1 MSGETK
7 KIQDGEGIGRRQFLQ
22 VAGFSVGAAALAGCG
37 RPPEEGVMPYL
48 VRPEEVTPGKPYW
61 YASVCGACAA
71 GCGILAKDR
80 DGRPIKL
87 EGNDDHP
94 LSRGGLCASGQA
106 SVISLYDSRRLRRP
120 LRGKQ
125 ESTWEAVDGEIGA
138 VLASLPAAG
147 ARVRFLT
154 DSVTGPAER
163 DRIAAFL
170 SRFGDGRHVIYDPL
184 SASAIA
190 QAHRQTHG
198 LRRVPRYRLDRA
210 HVIAGFGADF
220 LGTWISPVEHAA
232 AYRKGRKVSDDG
244 KRFSHHEQFESRLSL
259 TGSKADRRTAV
270 PPGSMAQLLAHL
282 AGELA
287 TRRGVPVPW
296 TSLPECPTDPG
307 RITALADRLWK
318 AARGRTL
325 VLCGENDLEA
335 QCLTNFVNELLGNYG
350 GESGRG
356 TLDLEASSLQRLG
369 NDEEM
374 KALLAELEA
383 GRVDALFI
391 RGVNP
396 VYDLPGG
403 EKTAAALSRV
413 KLVVALAGADDETAG
428 HAHFV
433 CPEPHFLESWGD
445 TEPVAGL
452 AALRQ
457 PAIRRMGLT
466 RPLLESLAVWS
477 AEPAAPLDILR
488 AFWRREIY
496 PRRRA
501 KGSTFEQF
509 WNGALHDGYVSLAR
523 PTAPAR
529 PAFADGAVQA
539 PLAGAAAAAGEL
551 LLDLHPSA
559 AFMDG
564 RHAHNPW
571 LHELPDPI
579 AKTVWDNFAAI
590 SGATAAELGI
600 TGGDVVR
607 ISSVD
612 GEEASLELPALVQPG
627 QHSRTLAVA
636 LGYGRAG
643 TQRFAEVGP
652 QWWEGRPTV
661 EDGHLVGVNAAPL
674 LAWKGGGLSYGG
686 RRVKL
691 QKTGAR
697 HELAT
702 TQIYHS
708 LSVPEHLAGGHE
720 EPRPIVQETT
730 LAAWRKDPASGGHGH
745 HELPSLW
752 PVHPM
757 PTHHWGMAIDLTACT
772 GCSACVISCQAEN
785 NIPVVGKDEV
795 RRAREMHWLR
805 IDRYYSGEG
814 EDVDVAHMPMMCQ
827 HCDNAPCETV
837 CPVQATAQSAE
848 GLNQQIYNRCVGTR
862 YCANN
867 CPYKVRRF
875 NWFTY
880 PREDRLQNL
889 ALNPDVTVRS
899 RGVMEKCSMCIQRI
913 QDGKVEA
920 KRTGRPLQDGDI
932 RPACAQSCPSQA
944 IVFGDMNDPESKL
957 ARQKHDPR
965 HYHVL
970 AELGVKPVVGYLT
983 LVRNREEG

>member
-1 MSGETK
+1 MSGDSK
-7 KIQDGEGIGRRQFLQ
+7 KTQGGAGVGRRQFLQ
-22 VAGFSVGAAALAGCG
+22 VAGFSVGATALAGCG
-37 RPPEEGVMPYL
+37 RAPEEGVMPYL

-71 GCGILAKDR
+71 GCGVLVKDR

-87 EGNDDHP
+87 EGNGDHP
-94 LSRGGLCASGQA
+94 LSQGGLCASGQA
-106 SVISLYDSRRLRRP
+106 SVLSLYDSLRLRDP
-120 LRGKQ
+120 LRGSEK
-125 ESTWEAVDGEIGA
+125 STWKDVDGEIGA
-138 VLASLPAAG
+138 VLSGLRRAG
-147 ARVRFLT
+147 GRVRFLT

-170 SRFGDGRHVIYDPL
+170 SGFSDGRLVTYDPL

-198 LRRVPRYRLDRA
+198 LRRVPRYRLERA
-210 HVIAGFGADF
+210 EVIVGFGADF
-220 LGTWISPVEHAA
+220 LGTWISPVEHATD
-232 AYRKGRKVSDDG
+232 YRKGRKVTDGG
-244 KRFSHHEQFESRLSL
+244 KRFSYHEQFESRLSL

-270 PPGSMAQLLAHL
+270 PPGSMALLLAHL
-282 AGELA
+282 AGEVA
-287 TRRGVPVPW
+287 SRRGARVPW
-296 TSLPECPTDPG
+296 SSLPACPIDPG
-307 RITALADRLWK
+307 RLTAVADRLWK

-325 VLCGENDLEA
+325 VVCGENDTEA
-335 QCLTNFVNELLGNYG
+335 QRLTNFINELLGNYG
-350 GESGRG
+350 GPGERG
-356 TLDLEASSLQRLG
+356 TLDLRVASRQRLG

-383 GRVDALFI
+383 GQVDALFI

-403 EKTAAALSRV
+403 EKLAAALSRV
-413 KLVVALAGADDETAG
+413 KLVVALAGADDETAA

-445 TEPVAGL
+445 SEPVAGL

-457 PAIRRMGLT
+457 PAIRRMGET

-477 AEPAAPLDILR
+477 GAPAPAYDILR
-488 AFWRREIY
+488 SYWERVVY
-496 PRRRA
+496 SRRRA
-501 KGSTFEQF
+501 VGSTFEQF
-509 WNGALHDGYVSLAR
+509 WNGALHDGHVRLAR
-523 PTAPAR
+523 PEAPASMEFTAGAVTAPR
-529 PAFADGAVQA
+529 KVPAAE
-539 PLAGAAAAAGEL
+539 AGEL

-571 LHELPDPI
+571 LHEMPDPI

-590 SGATAAELGI
+590 SAATATELGI
-600 TGGDVVR
+600 TDGDVVR
-607 ISSVD
+607 ISGVD
-612 GEEASLELPALVQPG
+612 GDAPSLAIPALVQRG
-627 QHSRTLAVA
+627 QHSSALAVS

-661 EDGHLVGVNAAPL
+661 EDGHQVGVNAAPL
-674 LAWKGGGLSYGG
+674 LAWSGGSLSYGG
-686 RRVKL
+686 RRVKIE
-691 QKTGAR
+691 KTGAR

-708 LSVPEHLAGGHE
+708 LTVPKHLSGGHE

-730 LAAWRKDPASGGHGH
+730 LAAWRKDPAAGSHAH

-757 PTHHWGMAIDLTACT
+757 PIHHWGMAIDLTACT

-875 NWFTY
+875 NWFEY

-899 RGVMEKCSMCIQRI
+899 RGVMEKCSMCVQRI
-913 QDGKVEA
+913 HDGKVEA
-920 KRTGRPLQDGDI
+920 KRTGQPLQDGDI
-932 RPACAQSCPSQA
+932 QPACAQSCPSSA
-944 IVFGDMNDPESKL
+944 IVFGDMKDPESKL
-957 ARQKHDPR
+957 TLQKHDPR
-965 HYHVL
+965 HYDVL